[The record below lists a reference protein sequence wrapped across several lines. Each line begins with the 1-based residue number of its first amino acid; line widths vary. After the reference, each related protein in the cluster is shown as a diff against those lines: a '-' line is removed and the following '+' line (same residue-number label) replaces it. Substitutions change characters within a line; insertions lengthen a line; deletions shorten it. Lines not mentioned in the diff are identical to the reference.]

1 MKELTKVSNTLYIPL
16 QARVYANIVYPD
28 IFKNRK
34 SAYIWRSVSKS
45 IKRSLIKNQ
54 TDYTLLAAAVRSK
67 NMDLYIRR
75 FLKEFKD
82 GIVINVGCGLE
93 SFYYRNDNGY
103 ATWYNLDL
111 PEVLELRRKYFKNN
125 PREINLAYDMF
136 DYRWMDEI
144 NVKPDQAVLV
154 VVAGVFHYFRE
165 EEVLDFINALNG
177 LGNVEVVF
185 DAVSMA
191 GLKVAQ
197 KHLRDTGNKEAYMYF
212 GLDNLHEFVDK
223 LDYEPRS
230 CKMMRYY
237 KYIRKFKAFSPD
249 TTMRFTV
256 SDNMN
261 MLKMVHIKF

>member
-1 MKELTKVSNTLYIPL
+1 MEELTKVSNTLYIPL

-34 SAYIWRSVSKS
+34 SNYIWRSVLNK
-45 IKRSLIKNQ
+45 IKRTLIKNQ
-54 TDYTLLAAAVRSK
+54 SDYTLLAAAVRSK

-75 FLKEFKD
+75 FLKENKY
-82 GIVINVGCGLE
+82 GTVINVGCGLE

-103 ATWYNLDL
+103 ASWYNLDL
-111 PEVLELRRKYFKNN
+111 AEVLELREKYFKEN
-125 PREINLAYDMF
+125 PREKNLPYDMF
-136 DYRWMDEI
+136 DFRWMAEI
-144 NVKPDQAVLV
+144 ERKPNQATLV

-165 EEVLDFINALNG
+165 EEVLDFINVLSY
-177 LGNVEVVF
+177 LGNVEIVF

-191 GLKVAQ
+191 GLRIAQ
-197 KHLRDTGNKEAYMYF
+197 KHLRETGNGGAYMYF
-212 GLDNLHEFVDK
+212 ALDNLREFIDK

-230 CKMMRYY
+230 YKQMRYY
-237 KYIRKFKAFSPD
+237 SYIRKFKVFSPD